1 MKAFLRFLSNAIFL
15 NLFVV
20 ACNSPKTD
28 FTKEFAQKHTDKMI
42 QDYING
48 NVNGIVD
55 AYSEDAKMLE
65 DGIPIID
72 GKEEILE
79 LTKTLLENVK
89 FIKGSSEVIEVV
101 SERNLAYDISY
112 FNLTSLTKKDS
123 VTVENKWKHISI
135 WKRQNNGEWKISRI
149 IFNNR

>member
-1 MKAFLRFLSNAIFL
+1 MKTFLKFLSYALFL

-28 FTKEFAQKHTDKMI
+28 FTKEFAQKHMDKMI

-48 NVNGIVD
+48 DVNGIVD

-72 GKEEILE
+72 GKEKILE
-79 LTKTLLENVK
+79 STKALFENVK
-89 FIKGSSEVIEVV
+89 FIKGSFEVIEVF
-101 SERNLAYDISY
+101 SENNLAYDMCY
-112 FNLTSLTKKDS
+112 FNLTALTKKDS
-123 VTVENKWKHISI
+123 VVVENKWKHISI

>member
-1 MKAFLRFLSNAIFL
+1 MKRFLKSISCAIFL
-15 NLFVV
+15 TLFVL
-20 ACNSPKTD
+20 ACKSPKSD

-65 DGIPIID
+65 DDIPIVD
-72 GKEEILE
+72 GKEKISES
-79 LTKTLLENVK
+79 TKALLANIK
-89 FIKGSSEVIEVV
+89 FIKGSSEVIEVF
-101 SERNLAYDISY
+101 SEKKLAYDMSY
-112 FNLTSLTKKDS
+112 FNLTALIKKDS
-123 VTVENKWKHISI
+123 TVVENKWKHISI
-135 WKRQNNGEWKISRI
+135 WKRQNNGEWKICRI

>member
-1 MKAFLRFLSNAIFL
+1 M
-15 NLFVV
+15 
-20 ACNSPKTD
+20 ACNSPKSD

-48 NVNGIVD
+48 DVNGIVD
-55 AYSEDAKMLE
+55 AYSEDAKMFE

-72 GKEEILE
+72 GEEKILE
-79 LTKTLLENVK
+79 STKVLLENVK
-89 FIKGSSEVIEVV
+89 FIKGSSEVIEVF
-101 SERNLAYDISY
+101 SEKNLAYDMSF
-112 FNLTSLTKKDS
+112 FNLTALTKKDS
-123 VTVENKWKHISI
+123 AVVENKWKHISI